1 MTFSTPFFEG
11 IFDSVSENKTQSPG
25 LDLNL
30 DNPIIS
36 NSDPFS
42 ASLSPLG
49 LVPPKSEKFV
59 NPNEMKILSETADS
73 NFKKLLSQ
81 SKKHRKK
88 RAKLVIKPMQQQ
100 TKFSMFPQ
108 FYSRRDLIDNSIQ
121 TRTHRAYFL
130 RNEKFTNWLKDSNKI
145 DKNIPVWDDF
155 IKLNDLKTIDAIIAD
170 FLVCKFNQRG
180 NSGGTLAGDISA
192 IMFCM
197 QQCGCTISGE
207 LLPQSNRIVTGATNI
222 VRMYK
227 DPHIGEGTRALLNPL
242 LNAQLECCNNIIQ
255 RLRILVPS
263 RFGLRAEHVCCDK
276 TAEDGIPRYLKRSH
290 ICFGPSNSDEP
301 EWVSIKTGKDKNHK
315 FLTHLNRT
323 VYCSCKLE
331 GYACVVHEL
340 HAYLH
345 GSSPLPRDDCLLR
358 NDDNSPLKYDPF
370 NDFAKKLA
378 ILIGIPPRHYTS
390 HTYRK
395 AAMTE
400 FSLGGMDP
408 LEIREFGKWN
418 NISFADIYVKWDN
431 PELSL
436 FCNVEEYRRLR
447 KKQGNPGI
455 NTAVKMTGA
464 QFLTAIKTSR
474 SKETTTIRLK
484 QKLNKI
490 NQINKPVSKTKVKS
504 QSKLQ
509 SSAISVE
516 SDFSIEDFEKSKS
529 KPESIAKSA
538 KSSSSA
544 SNLGKPKSKLK
555 VKVKTKSPRRFK
567 LDTSLVLT
575 ADNVSGPLTR
585 SKMHS
590 NENDSSGS
598 KNKSS
603 KAIIDDFEESE
614 ESDFQEPTVPASST
628 EKLSKETRE
637 LIEGNVMDYNYD
649 SDVISVKSSSDDSD

>member
-1 MTFSTPFFEG
+1 MQTLA
-11 IFDSVSENKTQSPG
+11 EN
-25 LDLNL
+25 
-30 DNPIIS
+30 
-36 NSDPFS
+36 
-42 ASLSPLG
+42 
-49 LVPPKSEKFV
+49 
-59 NPNEMKILSETADS
+59 ADS
-73 NFKKLLSQ
+73 NFKKLMQ
-81 SKKHRKK
+81 HKKHRKK
-88 RAKLVIKPMQQQ
+88 REKLVIKPMQQQ

-108 FYSRRDLIDNSIQ
+108 FYSRRDLIDKSIQ
-121 TRTHRAYFL
+121 SRTHKAYFL
-130 RNEKFTNWLKDSNKI
+130 RNEKFTNWLKDSNAI
-145 DKNIPVWDDF
+145 DKNIPIWEDF
-155 IKLNDLKTIDAIIAD
+155 IKLHDLKAIDGLIAD

-242 LNAQLECCNNIIQ
+242 LNAQLECCDNIIQ
-255 RLRILVPS
+255 RLRILVPT
-263 RFGLRAEHVCCDK
+263 RFGLRAEHVCSDK

-290 ICFGPSNSDEP
+290 ICFGPSDSDEP
-301 EWVSIKTGKDKNHK
+301 QWVSIKTGKDKNHK

-323 VYCSCKLE
+323 VYCSCQLK

-345 GSSPLPRDDCLLR
+345 GSAPLPKDDCLLR

-370 NDFAKKLA
+370 NDYAKKLA

-408 LEIREFGKWN
+408 LEIREFGKWR

-455 NTAVKMTGA
+455 NTSVKMTGT
-464 QFLTAIKTSR
+464 QFLAALKSNR
-474 SKETTTIRLK
+474 RKETSTVRLK

-490 NQINKPVSKTKVKS
+490 NQINKSATKDKVRIQPKSQAIAVSAKSDFNIDNFAKSKCKSKSIAISAESGSNKNNIAKSKTK
-504 QSKLQ
+504 
-509 SSAISVE
+509 
-516 SDFSIEDFEKSKS
+516 
-529 KPESIAKSA
+529 
-538 KSSSSA
+538 
-544 SNLGKPKSKLK
+544 PKIKA
-555 VKVKTKSPRRFK
+555 KTKPSRRFK

-575 ADNVSGPLTR
+575 ADNISGPLTR
-585 SKMHS
+585 SKMHV
-590 NENDSSGS
+590 NESTSSEP
-598 KNKSS
+598 KDKSS
-603 KAIIDDFEESE
+603 KAVIDDFEESQ
-614 ESDFQEPTVPASST
+614 ESDFQEPIVPTSST

-637 LIEGNVMDYNYD
+637 LIEGNAMDYVYD

>member
-1 MTFSTPFFEG
+1 M
-11 IFDSVSENKTQSPG
+11 KT
-25 LDLNL
+25 L
-30 DNPIIS
+30 
-36 NSDPFS
+36 
-42 ASLSPLG
+42 
-49 LVPPKSEKFV
+49 SEK
-59 NPNEMKILSETADS
+59 ADF
-73 NFKKLLSQ
+73 NFKKLMQ
-81 SKKHRKK
+81 HKKHRKK
-88 RAKLVIKPMQQQ
+88 RAKLIIKPMQQQ
-100 TKFSMFPQ
+100 TKFNMFPQ

-121 TRTHRAYFL
+121 SRTHKAYFL
-130 RNEKFTNWLKDSNKI
+130 RNEKFTNWLKDSNAI
-145 DKNIPVWDDF
+145 DKNIPIWEDF
-155 IKLNDLKTIDAIIAD
+155 IKLRDLKLIDGLIAD

-242 LNAQLECCNNIIQ
+242 LNAQLKCCDNIIQ
-255 RLRILVPS
+255 RLRILVPT
-263 RFGLRAEHVCCDK
+263 RFGLRAEHVCSDK

-301 EWVSIKTGKDKNHK
+301 QWVSIKTGKDKNHK

-323 VYCSCKLE
+323 VYCSCQLE

-345 GSSPLPRDDCLLR
+345 GSVPLPKDDCLLR

-408 LEIREFGKWN
+408 LEIREFGKWR

-455 NTAVKMTGA
+455 NTSVKMTGT
-464 QFLTAIKTSR
+464 QFLAALKSNR
-474 SKETTTIRLK
+474 RKETSTVRLR

-490 NQINKPVSKTKVKS
+490 SQINKLTTSDKVTTS
-504 QSKLQ
+504 PKLQ
-509 SSAISVE
+509 SIAIVTE
-516 SDFSIEDFEKSKS
+516 SDFENNNLAKPKSKS
-529 KPESIAKSA
+529 KSVPISA
-538 KSSSSA
+538 KSDHDIDNSTKS
-544 SNLGKPKSKLK
+544 KSKLK
-555 VKVKTKSPRRFK
+555 IKTKTKPSRRFK
-567 LDTSLVLT
+567 LDASLVLT
-575 ADNVSGPLTR
+575 AENISGPLTR
-585 SKMHS
+585 SKMHV
-590 NENDSSGS
+590 NDNTPSDP
-598 KNKSS
+598 KDKSS
-603 KAIIDDFEESE
+603 KAVIDDLEESQ
-614 ESDFQEPTVPASST
+614 ESSSQEPIISANTA

-637 LIEGNVMDYNYD
+637 LIEGNTMDYIYD
-649 SDVISVKSSSDDSD
+649 SDVISVKSSSDDSE